1 MFNNRSRGPKPSKWT
16 HSSRARFIDFFA
28 RRSGEPLNMA
38 ESEAPPLFE
47 ASAAGRKW
55 LFTGFGDGEPTQVQA
70 ALNAPVYIVAM
81 GVTGAFAA
89 LGTGA
94 VPGEGTCERYWV
106 VDEVEVQE
114 GVPLAMSRVR
124 GGTGDLQLQLPNGH
138 VFWCSGHHCRPW
150 QLSDEP
156 LSSDEAATTAPA
168 RPPSPQ
174 SPAVGRPAFSSA
186 PSPSP
191 PASSDAAAAE
201 AATAAERLARQT
213 KHVRM
218 RDHLKWLMASTRC
231 SVTELAENLGVRR
244 QWLGQ

>member
-1 MFNNRSRGPKPSKWT
+1 LSKE
-16 HSSRARFIDFFA
+16 RFLGHFA
-28 RRSGEPLNMA
+28 RRSKPLNMA

-47 ASAAGRKW
+47 ATAAGRKW

-70 ALNAPVYIVAM
+70 ALNAPVHNVAM
-81 GVTGAFAA
+81 GVTGDFAA

-124 GGTGDLQLQLPNGH
+124 GGTGDVQLRLPNGR

-150 QLSDEP
+150 QLSDGP
-156 LSSDEAATTAPA
+156 LSDAEAATPAPA

-174 SPAVGRPAFSSA
+174 SPAVGRPALSSP
-186 PSPSP
+186 PSPVPASSSP
-191 PASSDAAAAE
+191 PAPSDTAAAD
-201 AATAAERLARQT
+201 AATAAARLARQT

-218 RDHLKWLMASTRC
+218 RDNLKWLMASTRC
-231 SVTELAENLGVRR
+231 SVTALAENLQVRR
-244 QWLGQ
+244 QWLSQ